1 MNPLVSV
8 VIPVFNQERFLAEA
22 IESVLAQTYPSI
34 ETVVVDDGSTDG
46 TSAVARGYGSRIVY
60 LRQDNAGAAAALN
73 RGIQQASGDLVGW
86 LSSDDV
92 YLPTKIERQVELHN
106 RRPEIAATYTDF
118 MLIGANGE
126 VIRKVKSRYLD
137 DRRKFIRQLILVNFV
152 NGSSILARKDALIEA
167 GLFDTQMKYH
177 ADGNMW
183 LRLLKRGE
191 FGQVPEVLLKYRIH
205 AGAASR
211 DRVGMERYRQIYFD
225 KIWETFAVDEVVL
238 DGEDPEQFMTRALI
252 SNGLYGR
259 AWKRLANGRGRPTLF
274 LDFVKTWS
282 ADLVRRRLR

>member
-1 MNPLVSV
+1 MKPLVSV

-22 IESVLAQTYPSI
+22 IESVLTQTYPSI

-46 TSAVARGYGSRIVY
+46 TAAIARGYGSRIVY

-73 RGIQQASGDLVGW
+73 RGIQRASGDLVGW

-92 YLPTKIERQVELHN
+92 YLPTKIERQFELHK
-106 RRPEIAATYTDF
+106 RRPEVVATYTDF

-126 VIRKVKSRYLD
+126 VIRRVKSRYLN
-137 DRRKFIRQLILVNFV
+137 DRRKFIRELILVNFV
-152 NGSSILARKDALIEA
+152 NGSSILARRDALIEA
-167 GLFDTQMKYH
+167 GLFDPQMKYH

-191 FGQVPEVLLKYRIH
+191 FAHVPEVLLKYRIH

-211 DRVGMERYRQIYFD
+211 DRAGMTRYRQVYFD
-225 KIWETFAVDEVVL
+225 KIWETYSVDEVVS
-238 DGEDPEQFMTRALI
+238 DGEDPEQFITRALI
-252 SNGLYGR
+252 ANGLYDR
-259 AWKRLANGRGRPTLF
+259 AWKRLMKGHGGPALF
-274 LDFVKTWS
+274 IDLAKTRS
-282 ADLVRRRLR
+282 ADLLRRYLR

>member
-22 IESVLAQTYPSI
+22 IESVLAQTYRSI

-46 TSAVARGYGSRIVY
+46 TAAIARGYGSRIVY

-92 YLPTKIERQVELHN
+92 YLPTKIERQVELHH

-137 DRRKFIRQLILVNFV
+137 DRRKFVRQLILVNFV

-191 FGQVPEVLLKYRIH
+191 FGHVPEVLLKYRIH

-238 DGEDPEQFMTRALI
+238 DGEDPEQFITRALI

-259 AWKRLANGRGRPTLF
+259 AWKRLANDRGRPTLF